1 MDESIEL
8 VILDVMMPLMNG
20 YTVCSRIRQRY
31 TVPILFL
38 AAKSQESMLIESEN
52 SSIIGF
58 SI

>member
-20 YTVCSRIRQRY
+20 YAICSRIRQRY

-38 AAKSQESMLIESEN
+38 TAKSQESMLSESEN

>member
-1 MDESIEL
+1 MDESIDL
-8 VILDVMMPLMNG
+8 VILDVMMPLMSG

-31 TVPILFL
+31 TVLILFL
-38 AAKSQESMLIESEN
+38 TAKSQESMLIESEN

>member
-20 YTVCSRIRQRY
+20 YTACSGIRQRY

-38 AAKSQESMLIESEN
+38 TARSQESMLIESEN

>member
-1 MDESIEL
+1 MDESTEL

-20 YTVCSRIRQRY
+20 YTVCSRIRQQY
-31 TVPILFL
+31 TVSILFL
-38 AAKSQESMLIESEN
+38 TAKSQESMLIESEN

>member
-1 MDESIEL
+1 MDESTEL

-20 YTVCSRIRQRY
+20 YTVCSRIRQQY

-38 AAKSQESMLIESEN
+38 TAKSQESMLIESEN
-52 SSIIGF
+52 SSVIGF